1 MGINVGSDRSSNR
14 SGTIKMVI
22 DASNYR
28 RGNKAMA
35 SVLLLYYHM
44 IMDGGFGNDQN
55 VYIDPNDFDGFS
67 YLNVQVVE
75 DYRLDIDEQLL
86 REGAIVYLLCDVKDV
101 IAEHEDDY
109 LREDLIKTILALHKD
124 GKFTAIPE
132 ATELLRVVDVPPPT
146 LDYAKFNNIL
156 NGVYKKYVL
165 GRFLRLI
172 ERQQE

>member
-1 MGINVGSDRSSNR
+1 MGINVGSARSSYR
-14 SGTIKMVI
+14 SGTTEMVI

-28 RGNKAMA
+28 QGNKAMA

-109 LREDLIKTILALHKD
+109 LREDLIKKVIALHKD

-132 ATELLRVVDVPPPT
+132 AAELLRVVDVPPST
-146 LDYAKFNNIL
+146 LDYANFNNVLHDIY
-156 NGVYKKYVL
+156 NKYVL
-165 GRFLRLI
+165 GQFLRVTA
-172 ERQQE
+172 RQ